1 MQTVVARTSAI
12 VLFAVAGSGFTVSG
26 AELTVSDAQRF
37 HRLIKRV
44 GPQHGFECH
53 FNGFPAW
60 RTRGVERAVPQ
71 DPEWHFVTPPET
83 RGGLTTKLSRRV
95 LRIRLEPVRKA
106 KPKGFVFTWQKYD
119 VVVVW
124 KADIKLTAAL
134 IESLKNLDADAG
146 EAAHHQ

>member
-1 MQTVVARTSAI
+1 M
-12 VLFAVAGSGFTVSG
+12 
-26 AELTVSDAQRF
+26 
-37 HRLIKRV
+37 
-44 GPQHGFECH
+44 
-53 FNGFPAW
+53 
-60 RTRGVERAVPQ
+60 ERAVPQ

-106 KPKGFVFTWQKYD
+106 KPKGFVFTWQEYD